1 MIHGLTDVD
10 HCAKQI
16 GVHGLKRKMPFHLK
30 GIRMAHLEAD
40 QLLQKCSAFFFSH
53 EDEHRVPD
61 QPTRLEN

>member
-1 MIHGLTDVD
+1 
-10 HCAKQI
+10 
-16 GVHGLKRKMPFHLK
+16 LK